1 MPTTPQLDLDA
12 QYRVLRESAGV
23 VVRGDRAVI
32 EVAGS
37 EAGEY
42 LQGQLTNDVERLQPG
57 EGCYSA
63 LLDRKGHMQG
73 DMRVLRLDDAFG
85 IGTEAV
91 AAPAVLRHLTMYKIG
106 REVEVIDRS
115 DELTVVSVIGPAAA
129 HLALGG
135 PLAPEHAHREQAVG
149 EISARAI
156 ATDLGIDFTVGRDEA
171 QTLVTALVAQ
181 GVEPVDELAAEIVR
195 VESGRPRFGRE
206 MTTATIPQE
215 AGINERAVSFEQGL
229 LHRPGDGR
237 AAALQ
242 GQAEP
247 PPARAAAL
255 RPGDP
260 RRRGPARRARARDD
274 RHRGPLPRP
283 RADRA
288 RDPAARGRARRQGR
302 GRDRAR
308 GRGRRAALVRRSP
321 EGEAE
326 PRRR

>member
-37 EAGEY
+37 EAGDY

-91 AAPAVLRHLTMYKIG
+91 AAPAVMRHLTMYKIG

-115 DELTVVSVIGPAAA
+115 DELTVISVIGPAAA

-156 ATDLGIDFTVGRDEA
+156 ATDLGIDFTVERDEA
-171 QTLVTALVAQ
+171 QTLVSALAAQ
-181 GVEPVDELAAEIVR
+181 GVEPVDEPAAEIVR

-215 AGINERAVSFEQGL
+215 AGINERAVSFEKGCYIGQETVARLHYKGKPNRHLRGL
-229 LHRPGDGR
+229 RLSGPATPGDAVRLGER
-237 AAALQ
+237 ELGTIGTAVLS
-242 GQAEP
+242 
-247 PPARAAAL
+247 PARGPIAL
-255 RPGDP
+255 AIL
-260 RRRGPARRARARDD
+260 RR
-274 RHRGPLPRP
+274 
-283 RADRA
+283 
-288 RDPAARGRARRQGR
+288 
-302 GRDRAR
+302 
-308 GRGRRAALVRRSP
+308 
-321 EGEAE
+321 EAE
-326 PRRR
+326 PGVMVEVGTGLEAEVVELPW

>member
-12 QYRVLRESAGV
+12 QYRVLCESAGV

-171 QTLVTALVAQ
+171 QTLVTALFAQ

-195 VESGRPRFGRE
+195 VESGRPRFGHE

-215 AGINERAVSFEQGL
+215 AGINERAVSFDKGCYIGQETVARLHYKGKPNRHLRGL
-229 LHRPGDGR
+229 QLVRS
-237 AAALQ
+237 
-242 GQAEP
+242 
-247 PPARAAAL
+247 
-255 RPGDP
+255 GDP